1 MKYHNEKA
9 ITDAV
14 SIIRKTKTNPVEM
27 VTPDNHNI
35 QKKAFMDAALPA
47 AKDGC
52 EEFPVSVNPT
62 FVYNT
67 DLLHEASNN
76 TQCIKDA
83 KKAIEDNLEPEDEGD
98 RAIHRIILR
107 RIDESIVTTEMAKSI
122 LDKEDSATAMYA
134 RQKYGSPSGV
144 DIKCAYYWAESEMPN
159 QIRAGTKGSILDEEL
174 IVALKEIQLS
184 SDQLKDV
191 FVTGMGFLGIKPWD
205 VIVSQENCTSVDVRD
220 FGKKGK
226 PSVWIPTDRNPD
238 GLEAVKLGGHEIYC
252 HLRGSDNCQ
261 RFFEKLF
268 GKTPLK
274 GFKDLIKTDD
284 EVRSNYE
291 GRPKQCDV
299 LVKGLQAAPDP
310 YAIIVIELAQKGM
323 SFGDIAKIIF
333 DLRLKALGEKN
344 EENIKKALTTAW
356 TKTYRGTRGSTDPW
370 KNRGN
375 YAFPKDAAYFLGYR
389 NAERQGL
396 DSVYSDY
403 ASMLPDEVD
412 ALSDCYPELIADVPS
427 EYTLKSFI
435 QKMSMHVW
443 ATYHSYS

>member
-27 VTPDNHNI
+27 VTAENHEI

-47 AKDGC
+47 AEDGC

-62 FVYNT
+62 FVYNS
-67 DLLHEASNN
+67 DLLHEASDN
-76 TQCIKDA
+76 TQCIEDA

-98 RAIHRIILR
+98 RVIHRIILD

-134 RQKYGSPSGV
+134 RQKYDSPSGV

-159 QIRAGTKGSILDEEL
+159 QLRAGTKGSILDEEL

-184 SDQLKDV
+184 SNQLKDV
-191 FVTGMGFLGIKPWD
+191 FVTGMGFLSIKPWD
-205 VIVSQENCTSVDVRD
+205 VIVSPQNCTSVDVRD

-238 GLEAVKLGGHEIYC
+238 GLEAVKLVGHEIYC

-261 RFFEKLF
+261 QFFEKLF
-268 GKTPLK
+268 AKTPLK
-274 GFKDLIKTDD
+274 DFRDLIKTDN
-284 EVRSNYE
+284 EVGSNYE
-291 GRPKQCDV
+291 GPAKQCDV
-299 LVKGLQAAPDP
+299 LVKGMQAAPDP
-310 YAIIVIELAQKGM
+310 YAIIAIELAQKGM

-344 EENIKKALTTAW
+344 EKNIKKALTTAW
-356 TKTYRGTRGSTDPW
+356 TKTYRVTRGSTNPW

-403 ASMLPDEVD
+403 ASMLPDEVN
-412 ALSDCYPELIADVPS
+412 ALSDCYPELIANVPS
-427 EYTLKSFI
+427 EHTLKSFI
-435 QKMSMHVW
+435 QKMSKHVW